1 MCSLVT
7 VRGAVEPQRLEVKR
21 GTGETMS
28 LIDELRLHAEALRTA
43 VEADTK
49 FFAGVIHYVRQ
60 LDALLA
66 GKAGSPSKR
75 DLQIVTAK
83 IEEFFKR
90 WRPSG
95 GDSLYIPPR
104 QTSDSDNIVQDI
116 NRIVAEIE
124 RLPNEQ
130 FVRELPVSL
139 QQSPTPGAAEQSK
152 PKCVFIG
159 HGRSRLWASV
169 KMYFQDELGL
179 ATVTYESKSRTGES
193 IVPILEEMLD
203 QATFAVL
210 ILTAED
216 ETRDDTR
223 RARQNVVHEAGLFQ
237 GRLGFKKAVLLVQ
250 EGVETF
256 TNVDGLQ
263 HIQFSGEAVEQAFY
277 ELQRVLRREGQIP
290 SRSDI

>member
-1 MCSLVT
+1 
-7 VRGAVEPQRLEVKR
+7 
-21 GTGETMS
+21 MS
-28 LIDELRLHAEALRTA
+28 LIDELKLHAQALRTA
-43 VEADTK
+43 VEADSK
-49 FFAGVIHYVRQ
+49 FFAGIIHYVRQ

-66 GKAGSPSKR
+66 GKAGTPSKK
-75 DLQIVTAK
+75 DLLIITTK

-95 GDSLYIPPR
+95 DDSSYIPPQ

-124 RLPNEQ
+124 RLPNDQ
-130 FVRELPVSL
+130 FMRELPMSVEQSL
-139 QQSPTPGAAEQSK
+139 TAGIPTQSK

-159 HGRSRLWASV
+159 HGRSQLWARV
-169 KMYFQDELGL
+169 RMYFQDELGL
-179 ATVTYESKSRTGES
+179 ATVTYESKSHTGES
-193 IVPILEEMLD
+193 IVPVLEEMLD

-216 ETRDDTR
+216 ETRGDTR

-237 GRLGFKKAVLLVQ
+237 GRLGFKKAVLLIQ
-250 EGVETF
+250 DGVETF

-263 HIQFSGEAVEQAFY
+263 HISFSGEAVEQTFY
-277 ELQRVLRREGQIP
+277 ELQRVLKREGQI
-290 SRSDI
+290 S